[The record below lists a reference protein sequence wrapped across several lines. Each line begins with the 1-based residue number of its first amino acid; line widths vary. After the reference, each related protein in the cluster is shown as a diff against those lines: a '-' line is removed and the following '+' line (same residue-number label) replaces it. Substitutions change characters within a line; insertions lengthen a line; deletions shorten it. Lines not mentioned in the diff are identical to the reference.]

1 MGINVGFVLKI
12 RGGGA
17 SKNVQTEK
25 FKKEKII
32 LQNLLIFFCES
43 CIITMS
49 NCGKEISFMSKVLKA
64 FPFSVADKLVTF
76 VLCLVFY
83 VLLGVAA
90 AFLICL
96 VQCIGALAVVM
107 GVLLAI
113 YALAGLV
120 VTLLLW
126 FGKDSGKAAA

>member
-1 MGINVGFVLKI
+1 ME
-12 RGGGA
+12 R
-17 SKNVQTEK
+17 
-25 FKKEKII
+25 
-32 LQNLLIFFCES
+32 
-43 CIITMS
+43 
-49 NCGKEISFMSKVLKA
+49 KEIGFMSKVLKA

-76 VLCLVFY
+76 VLCLVLY

-120 VTLLLW
+120 FTLLLW
-126 FGKDSGKAAA
+126 FSKDSGKAAA